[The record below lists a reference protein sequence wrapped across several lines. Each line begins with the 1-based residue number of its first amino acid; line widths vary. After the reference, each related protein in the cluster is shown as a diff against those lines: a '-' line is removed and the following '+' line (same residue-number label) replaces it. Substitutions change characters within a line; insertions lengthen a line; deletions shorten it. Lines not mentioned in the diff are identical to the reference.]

1 MIGVA
6 DPRSPGDRRGQAQDA
21 DGAERADGERADGER
36 AHEGGEDR
44 DALERLAELRELSR
58 STAHEFGNLLS
69 VVRVNAELLAE
80 GASER
85 DRVLLEELRAAAERG
100 TALVQTLQSRARAA
114 PLEVAPIEPGPVE
127 PALVPPDGESAA
139 AAVPV
144 PRRVLVVDDDELVRR
159 MIQRVLEIDGHT
171 VTVASSG
178 DEALRALAAGA
189 ATDILVTDV
198 QMPGMS
204 GPQLV
209 ARARVRAPDIR
220 VLYVSALPDRD
231 SAPRDGDGVLG
242 KPFAP
247 QALRQAVATLAA
259 ASAAT
264 QGGASP

>member
-6 DPRSPGDRRGQAQDA
+6 DPRSPGDPRAHAHDA
-21 DGAERADGERADGER
+21 DGADRAAAAEAG
-36 AHEGGEDR
+36 HEPE
-44 DALERLAELRELSR
+44 ALERLQELRELAR

-80 GASER
+80 SARPR
-85 DRVLLEELRAAAERG
+85 DRALLDELRAAAERG
-100 TALVQTLQSRARAA
+100 ATLVQALQTRSRAVAIDGASATLTLARAEA
-114 PLEVAPIEPGPVE
+114 P
-127 PALVPPDGESAA
+127 SASTA
-139 AAVPV
+139 APV

-159 MIQRVLEIDGHT
+159 MIQRVLEIDGHA
-171 VTVASSG
+171 VTIASSG
-178 DEALRALAAGA
+178 DEALRALAVEP

-209 ARARVRAPDIR
+209 ARARALVPKLR

-231 SAPRDGDGVLG
+231 AAPKDGDGVLG

-259 ASAAT
+259 APAASAASAAT
-264 QGGASP
+264 QSSASG